1 MEISIF
7 TFSQSILALNFGH
20 GKVSQINILYK
31 LNEISMHRRKLREGI
46 AEGGLMYK
54 IVYLK
59 VKCLNIHRS
68 LYNHTPKMRSIVYN

>member
-7 TFSQSILALNFGH
+7 TLSQSMLALNFGH
-20 GKVSQINILYK
+20 GKVSQVSIPYK
-31 LNEISMHRRKLREGI
+31 LNKISMHRRKLREGI
-46 AEGGLMYK
+46 TEGGLMYK

-68 LYNHTPKMRSIVYN
+68 LYNHTRKIKLIVYN